1 MSAPK
6 SVIVGVDSTPQ
17 ARAALEFA
25 GLLSLRTGC
34 RLLLA
39 HVVPYELPSIGG
51 WDDFEQGARA
61 EAERLFKQAVSE
73 LAGEFD
79 FETFVPVARSD
90 AQGLIDLAIEQSA
103 DMVIVGSGSGGALGR
118 VLSGSVAERVLSGAP
133 CAVTVVP
140 AGYRAADHSLQKI
153 VAGYDGG
160 DESKRAVGAA
170 VELARSAGAELAL
183 VAAIAPTAYVDPL
196 GTTLPLDPLELQN
209 AQTERLSAE
218 LDEAVASIEAP
229 PNVTASVEYGD
240 AAHAL
245 AEAAGSGADMLV
257 VGSRGYGPVGV
268 VLLGSVSAKLMR
280 HAPCPVMTVPRAKI

>member
-6 SVIVGVDSTPQ
+6 SVVVGVDSTPQ

-34 RLLLA
+34 KLLLA

-51 WDDFEQGARA
+51 WDDYEQGARA
-61 EAERLFKQAVSE
+61 EAERLFVQAVSE

-79 FETFVPVARSD
+79 FETFVPVAKSD
-90 AQGLIDLAIEQSA
+90 AQGLIDLAVEQSA

-118 VLSGSVAERVLSGAP
+118 VLTGSVAERVLSGAP

-140 AGYRAADHSLQKI
+140 AGYRAAEHSLQKI
-153 VAGYDGG
+153 VAAFDGG
-160 DESKRAVGAA
+160 EESVRAVGAA
-170 VELARSAGAELAL
+170 VDLARTAGAELSL
-183 VAAIAPTAYVDPL
+183 VAAIAPSAYVDPL
-196 GTTLPLDPLELQN
+196 GTTLPIDPIELQQ
-209 AQTERLSAE
+209 AQADRLGSE
-218 LDEAVASIEAP
+218 LEATAAKIETP
-229 PNVTASVEYGD
+229 PNVTTAIEYGD

-245 AEAAGSGADMLV
+245 AEVAKGGADMLV
-257 VGSRGYGPVGV
+257 LGSRGYGPVGV

>member
-1 MSAPK
+1 VSAPK

-79 FETFVPVARSD
+79 FETFVPVAKSD
-90 AQGLIDLAIEQSA
+90 AQGLIDLAVEQSA

-209 AQTERLSAE
+209 AQTERLNAE
-218 LDEAVASIEAP
+218 LDEAVAGIEAP